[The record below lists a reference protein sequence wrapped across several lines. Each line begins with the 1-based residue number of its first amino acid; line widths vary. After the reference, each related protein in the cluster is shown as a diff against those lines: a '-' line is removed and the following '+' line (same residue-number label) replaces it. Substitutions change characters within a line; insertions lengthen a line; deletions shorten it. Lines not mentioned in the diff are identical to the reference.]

1 MSFLDLIFAVILIWS
16 AYRGFSKGFIIQ
28 LSTLAALLLGIFGA
42 IKFSGLTA
50 NFLTEHFNINNDY
63 IHIISFA
70 ITFVI
75 IVILVHLLARMVEKL
90 LKAVALGFVNRLLGI
105 VFGVA
110 KIAFIISVILVLVNK
125 ANRKYNFL
133 PEEEIEKSILY
144 EPLSDFAPMIF
155 PYLQFDD
162 WKDELEKKKE
172 KKKGK
177 EQKGEKFV

>member
-1 MSFLDLIFAVILIWS
+1 
-16 AYRGFSKGFIIQ
+16 
-28 LSTLAALLLGIFGA
+28 
-42 IKFSGLTA
+42 
-50 NFLTEHFNINNDY
+50 
-63 IHIISFA
+63 
-70 ITFVI
+70 
-75 IVILVHLLARMVEKL
+75 MVEKL

-133 PEEEIEKSILY
+133 PEEEVEKSILY

>member
-1 MSFLDLIFAVILIWS
+1 MNFLDLIFAVILIWS

-28 LSTLAALLLGIFGA
+28 LSTLAALLLGILGA

-50 NFLTEHFNINNDY
+50 NFLNNQFNINTDY
-63 IHIISFA
+63 LQIISFA

-90 LKAVALGFVNRLLGI
+90 LQAVALGFVNRLLGI

-133 PEEEIEKSILY
+133 PEEKTENSFLY
-144 EPLSDFAPMIF
+144 QPLSDFAPMIF

-162 WKDELEKKKE
+162 WKKEFDKKKDEVEE
-172 KKKGK
+172 KDP
-177 EQKGEKFV
+177 EGEKFV